1 MAEGFIFH
9 GWSLT
14 LNDANNIITSDY
26 VVGNSLTLQ
35 LFPIWS
41 TTSPTSP
48 INFLTKDSM
57 TSTYPMFEIIV
68 FMSTLLMGA
77 IFTTLTIIKRNH
89 HGSL

>member
-1 MAEGFIFH
+1 MTEGFIFQ

-14 LNDANNIITSDY
+14 LNDANSIITSDY

-48 INFLTKDSM
+48 LNLLTRESIAN
-57 TSTYPMFEIIV
+57 SLPMFEIIV
-68 FMSTLLMGA
+68 FISTLLIGA
-77 IFTTLTIIKRNH
+77 IFTTLAIIKRNH